1 MNVCFCCSLWLSLI
15 ITLICL
21 HCAPLIERDLLIVLD
36 LINYIEQAL
45 IVLFMRELT
54 GPEQRLPQVVSV
66 SSCQGI
72 LGVRECAPCSCVAW
86 QPH

>member
-1 MNVCFCCSLWLSLI
+1 MNVCFCCSLRLSLI
-15 ITLICL
+15 ITLIRLL

-66 SSCQGI
+66 SDCQSI
-72 LGVRECAPCSCVAW
+72 LGVR
-86 QPH
+86 